1 MAVARVVATAAA
13 IVMTAAMVAETVAG
27 AAGAMAA
34 ETAPASYDRI
44 GVPTVVLWPE
54 FDPLFPR
61 AWSDRLDD
69 FFSDVRLRF
78 VDGVGHYAPLEYP
91 EVLAEEIVG
100 LG

>member
-1 MAVARVVATAAA
+1 MTEELGLERPVLAGYDVGSARWRTS
-13 IVMTAAMVAETVAG
+13 
-27 AAGAMAA
+27 AA
-34 ETAPASYDRI
+34 ETAPASYERI

-78 VDGVGHYAPLEYP
+78 VDGVGHYAPLECP
-91 EVLAEEIVG
+91 EIFAEEIVG